1 MIFLHEAPPRLLLLI
16 AVPGVT
22 EDVKPKSWALTLPDC
37 QSITMA
43 FPFYLRNIL
52 FLHLLLSVPTVLSP
66 CQPRLSSP
74 LTCTIAISS
83 WMVSRQLPQQ
93 VLQCAGRVM
102 FQNPDLSMSSLC
114 LKPFSATSCLG
125 IGTRIPSPVYRVC
138 MVCAASPCA
147 VCAHTF
153 CVTSLFLCPLSL
165 LLRIL
170 SPRLLSQLTLAC
182 PHSPDA
188 GFFCTDYCSVIVF
201 FITIDLYPCAW

>member
-1 MIFLHEAPPRLLLLI
+1 M
-16 AVPGVT
+16 PGVT
-22 EDVKPKSWALTLPDC
+22 EDAGPKSWALTLPWDC

-43 FPFYLRNIL
+43 FPFYSSEIL

-66 CQPRLSSP
+66 CQPRLSP

-114 LKPFSATSCLG
+114 LKPFIVPPVVSW
-125 IGTRIPSPVYRVC
+125 IGTNSSPVYRVC
-138 MVCAASPCA
+138 MVCAGLACA

-170 SPRLLSQLTLAC
+170 SPAFFSQLTLAC

-188 GFFCTDYCSVIVF
+188 GFFWHWLLFRYSIFHNYRSLSMCVVSAMWRIF
-201 FITIDLYPCAW
+201 E